1 MDDVAVGGKKALQ
14 APRKDDQ
21 LKRAFIHLRNIVM
34 AAVIVSLAACHGA
47 GSGEKYRDEKMDFG
61 AIKNVAVMPFMNLS
75 REQQGADRVRDVFVT
90 ALLASGGVYVIPTGE
105 VAKGIGLAGIQN
117 PTAPSNAEIMKF
129 GPMVKA
135 DVVITGVLREYGEVR
150 SGSATAN
157 VISLSLQMFE
167 TQTGRVVWSAST
179 TKGGISMK
187 DRLLGGGGYPLNDVT
202 EKAIKDLINQ
212 FYD

>member
-1 MDDVAVGGKKALQ
+1 MFRADDKIAFQSSGK
-14 APRKDDQ
+14 DGQ
-21 LKRAFIHLRNIVM
+21 LARAFRHLRNLFMV
-34 AAVIVSLAACHGA
+34 AALVSMTACA
-47 GSGEKYRDEKMDFG
+47 GTSEKYRDDKMDFG
-61 AIKNVAVMPFMNLS
+61 AIKNVAVMPFANLS
-75 REQQGADRVRDVFVT
+75 RDQAAADRVRDVFVT

-105 VAKGIGLAGIQN
+105 VAKGIGLAAIQN
-117 PTAPSNAEIMKF
+117 PTAPSSAEVIKF

-135 DVVITGVLREYGEVR
+135 DVVVTGVVREYGELR

-157 VISLSLQMFE
+157 VISLSLQMLE

-187 DRLLGGGGYPLNDVT
+187 DRLLGGGGDPMNSIT
-202 EKAIKDLINQ
+202 EKAIKDLVTQ